1 LLLIICSFAQAAPL
15 SLRFEHL
22 GVEQGLTQES
32 ITKVIQD
39 KYGYLWI
46 GTQAGLNR
54 YDGYRMTVFKND
66 PTDPGSLRD
75 NYIQALYEDSS
86 GQLWIGSKG
95 GLDRYDPSTRKFVHQ
110 QINTSAALSVSSIA
124 GDGKQGLWLATSE
137 GLLHLDIPAGKV
149 ETLRHA
155 QADADSLGDDHVNVV
170 TRDKSGNLW
179 VGTATGLEM
188 MPAGET
194 RFRHLAPQ
202 AENSAANN
210 ILVLSAGP
218 DGVMWAGSLNGLQ
231 AWKLKPGDD
240 KPQRLPLAAADTF
253 ADQQINALL
262 HDSEGTLWVGTI
274 ADGLKR
280 RDAATGRFYHYR
292 RDIAN
297 QHGIGDNQV
306 TALYQDRTG
315 TLWVGNWYTGL
326 DWVDL
331 ASGGFERYA
340 EYTGVLPSI
349 GDSKVRAIVGAGDNM
364 VWLGSAHGLIR
375 LDVAKGTTQ
384 AWRHDEAD
392 PASLPSDLIIA
403 LVTDQQGRLW
413 VGSTSGLS
421 WRDPSS
427 GRYTRVAIPGAP
439 NSNSIQ
445 RLLVDRAGI
454 VWAGTRNS
462 LLRIDPAS
470 FAVTTYSND
479 PDDPGTL
486 DGRVYALLEDRQGS
500 LWVGTENGLNRF
512 DPKTGKFHHF
522 RHDPKQPD
530 SLSHKRVHHLYEDK
544 QGVLW
549 VGTAAGLCKA
559 LPGPD
564 GALRFRFYPV
574 QDGRASDP
582 IGAILPDDKG
592 RLWISSTAGLL
603 LFTPETGEFKQYTSR
618 DGLADGSYFIGSGYR
633 APDGT
638 LYFGGLSGLTA
649 FQPSR
654 IHQNPFPPKVAITD
668 FAIFNQSILTDVKR
682 ADVLPQGPLYL
693 AKTLKLGSEDVMFSI
708 EFAGLHFADPQRNRY
723 AYRLDGFDTQ
733 WVATDAGKR
742 FATYTNLDP
751 GRYVFRVKAANKDGV
766 WSSEATTVEVLIEP
780 PFWKMWWFR
789 FLMMSLVLGGAY
801 MLLRFRIN
809 MLVRQKHALEV
820 EVGSRTHELVQQKE
834 SVERQKRE
842 VEHQKESV
850 ELAHR
855 NISLLSDI
863 GRRITAN
870 LDSEAIMSMLYQ
882 QVHALMD
889 ASVFGIGIYRPEQEL
904 IEYPFAME
912 KGKRY
917 SSYTR
922 SMREPNQLA
931 VWCIT
936 HAQEV
941 FINDLEQEYHR
952 YIDTLDFVS
961 GADHM
966 GTLEDGSLPT
976 EPRSLIYV
984 PISVSGQ
991 VRGVITVHSYRTH
1004 AYQRIDLDM
1013 LTTLASYVAVAFA
1026 NADSYRKLLDT
1037 QQQLVE
1043 REKLAA
1049 LGSLVAG
1056 VAHELNTPIGN
1067 SLVIASTLE
1076 DKTCEIET
1084 LNNGNALRRSDLRNF
1099 IESAREAST
1108 LLMRSLR
1115 NAAELVNSFK
1125 QVAVDQAS
1133 AKRREFNLH
1142 QASQEIVTT
1151 MKNQIRKAGHQIALD
1166 MPDDILMDSF
1176 PGPYGQVIINL
1187 INNALLHAFD
1197 GREGGAIRMWAV
1209 PLGADH
1215 VRISFQDDGKGIAI
1229 EHQARI
1235 FDPFFTTKLGQGG
1248 NGLGLSIT
1256 YNIVTSL
1263 LDGSIR
1269 VDSVVGVGTR
1279 FTIDLPLKASLAGD

>member
-1 LLLIICSFAQAAPL
+1 MSCYLIRLCSLLLIICSFAQAAPL

-137 GLLHLDIPAGKV
+137 GLLHLDIPAGKL

-202 AENSAANN
+202 AESSAANN

-479 PDDPGTL
+479 PDDRGTL
-486 DGRVYALLEDRQGS
+486 DGAGASTRLLEDRQRTCCGS
-500 LWVGTENGLNRF
+500 GPRTAWTASIPRPASSVTFGMTL
-512 DPKTGKFHHF
+512 
-522 RHDPKQPD
+522 Q
-530 SLSHKRVHHLYEDK
+530 
-544 QGVLW
+544 
-549 VGTAAGLCKA
+549 AAGQPEPQARASICTRMQA
-559 LPGPD
+559 GAACGWGPRP
-564 GALRFRFYPV
+564 ACAWPCPVRIAVRELHFRFYPV
-574 QDGRASDP
+574 QAGRASDP

-603 LFTPETGEFKQYTSR
+603 LFT
-618 DGLADGSYFIGSGYR
+618 SGDR
-633 APDGT
+633 
-638 LYFGGLSGLTA
+638 
-649 FQPSR
+649 
-654 IHQNPFPPKVAITD
+654 
-668 FAIFNQSILTDVKR
+668 
-682 ADVLPQGPLYL
+682 
-693 AKTLKLGSEDVMFSI
+693 
-708 EFAGLHFADPQRNRY
+708 
-723 AYRLDGFDTQ
+723 
-733 WVATDAGKR
+733 
-742 FATYTNLDP
+742 
-751 GRYVFRVKAANKDGV
+751 RVQA
-766 WSSEATTVEVLIEP
+766 
-780 PFWKMWWFR
+780 
-789 FLMMSLVLGGAY
+789 
-801 MLLRFRIN
+801 
-809 MLVRQKHALEV
+809 
-820 EVGSRTHELVQQKE
+820 
-834 SVERQKRE
+834 
-842 VEHQKESV
+842 
-850 ELAHR
+850 
-855 NISLLSDI
+855 
-863 GRRITAN
+863 
-870 LDSEAIMSMLYQ
+870 
-882 QVHALMD
+882 
-889 ASVFGIGIYRPEQEL
+889 
-904 IEYPFAME
+904 
-912 KGKRY
+912 
-917 SSYTR
+917 
-922 SMREPNQLA
+922 
-931 VWCIT
+931 
-936 HAQEV
+936 
-941 FINDLEQEYHR
+941 
-952 YIDTLDFVS
+952 
-961 GADHM
+961 
-966 GTLEDGSLPT
+966 
-976 EPRSLIYV
+976 IYV
-984 PISVSGQ
+984 
-991 VRGVITVHSYRTH
+991 
-1004 AYQRIDLDM
+1004 
-1013 LTTLASYVAVAFA
+1013 
-1026 NADSYRKLLDT
+1026 
-1037 QQQLVE
+1037 
-1043 REKLAA
+1043 
-1049 LGSLVAG
+1049 
-1056 VAHELNTPIGN
+1056 
-1067 SLVIASTLE
+1067 
-1076 DKTCEIET
+1076 
-1084 LNNGNALRRSDLRNF
+1084 
-1099 IESAREAST
+1099 
-1108 LLMRSLR
+1108 
-1115 NAAELVNSFK
+1115 
-1125 QVAVDQAS
+1125 
-1133 AKRREFNLH
+1133 
-1142 QASQEIVTT
+1142 
-1151 MKNQIRKAGHQIALD
+1151 
-1166 MPDDILMDSF
+1166 
-1176 PGPYGQVIINL
+1176 
-1187 INNALLHAFD
+1187 
-1197 GREGGAIRMWAV
+1197 EGW
-1209 PLGADH
+1209 P
-1215 VRISFQDDGKGIAI
+1215 
-1229 EHQARI
+1229 
-1235 FDPFFTTKLGQGG
+1235 
-1248 NGLGLSIT
+1248 
-1256 YNIVTSL
+1256 
-1263 LDGSIR
+1263 
-1269 VDSVVGVGTR
+1269 
-1279 FTIDLPLKASLAGD
+1279 